1 MCTFKDD
8 RTVEVCD
15 VAIGRVRAELDQRFA
30 GSVVYVQREGAPT
43 LVLAGADLPAS
54 EFRSEAERAIAAAQA
69 GG

>member
-1 MCTFKDD
+1 MCNFEGD

-15 VAIGRVRAELDQRFA
+15 VAIGRVRAELDHRFA
-30 GSVVYVQREGAPT
+30 GSVVYVERDGAPT
-43 LVLAGADLPAS
+43 RVVAGPEVPAS